1 MARQLARGMGSFFK
15 DCGCAK
21 PTRCPHPYSIRF
33 RDALGKQR
41 EESGYDT
48 QDDAIERLT
57 QLYAEKKT
65 TAPTV
70 AAARRELGQLT
81 VEEYA
86 KQWRPRQRRMT
97 DYSTGEH
104 VDSSI
109 NVHIVPRLGARKL
122 NSVTPMVVERFLD
135 EMESDGVGRGNQ
147 VNIFRVLKTIL
158 RDAYTKGAMVDD
170 PVKGVQ
176 EPEYVRATV
185 AIPSLSY
192 VTKARRSPTRTWRW
206 RS

>member
-21 PTRCPHPYSIRF
+21 PTPCPHPYSIRF

-41 EESGYDT
+41 EESGYGT
-48 QDDAIERLT
+48 QDEAIERLT

-65 TAPTV
+65 TASSV
-70 AAARRELGQLT
+70 AAARRELGRLT
-81 VEEYA
+81 VEESA

-97 DYSTGEH
+97 DCSTGEH

-109 NVHIVPRLGARKL
+109 NVRIVPRLGARKL
-122 NSVTPMVVERFLD
+122 NSGTPMVLERFLD

-147 VNIFRVLKTIL
+147 VNIFRTLKTIL
-158 RDAYTKGAMVDD
+158 RHAYDKGAMADD

-176 EPEYVRATV
+176 GPEYVREQV
-185 AIPSLSY
+185 AVPSL
-192 VTKARRSPTRTWRW
+192 T
-206 RS
+206 

>member
-33 RDALGKQR
+33 RDALGRQR
-41 EESGYDT
+41 EESGYAT

-65 TAPTV
+65 TAPSV

-81 VEEYA
+81 VEEYV

-97 DYSTGEH
+97 DYSTGWH

-109 NVHIVPRLGARKL
+109 NVHITLRLGAGKL

-135 EMESDGVGRGNQ
+135 AMESDGVGRGNQ
-147 VNIFRVLKTIL
+147 VNIRV
-158 RDAYTKGAMVDD
+158 
-170 PVKGVQ
+170 
-176 EPEYVRATV
+176 
-185 AIPSLSY
+185 S
-192 VTKARRSPTRTWRW
+192 RRSCGTPMGTADSSLAGSAAVVPGESVESLRRFS
-206 RS
+206 RGSAVDRRQSGR